1 MGGLAEKETLAAPS
15 TIWFSIFGSIFL
27 LNCSLTST
35 TEERVTQW
43 IGLVSSPPLKSVIN
57 VSRVHFLL
65 VILHKLPSVCSLCIS
80 YLHWINVSH
89 WWQVF
94 KSMFINGFFKCLK
107 IKSLTYWWSF
117 RSCPGREKEPEL
129 ERVWRA
135 AELTPAATEQE
146 AGGRKEEA
154 EEEEEEEE
162 RRASWE
168 RGVRLHSPMQS
179 FLWLLK
185 KRHVARAN
193 FTWHGSQWAP
203 RLRPRRCW
211 MNLTCKNM
219 WIIIIITR
227 SWRICFCVVFF
238 WDAGAVGSDW
248 FYHSAAT
255 CRGPSA
261 RRGDSLSHLIR
272 YLIHNKSILIS
283 FMFGGRRRGLS
294 AARPPSSITLTCSQ
308 PPVICTPDIS

>member
-1 MGGLAEKETLAAPS
+1 M
-15 TIWFSIFGSIFL
+15 IFYFREYFPLKL
-27 LNCSLTST
+27 LVDLDNRGEGDSVNRPRLIPT
-35 TEERVTQW
+35 
-43 IGLVSSPPLKSVIN
+43 LKSVIN

-154 EEEEEEEE
+154 ED
-162 RRASWE
+162 RKS
-168 RGVRLHSPMQS
+168 
-179 FLWLLK
+179 
-185 KRHVARAN
+185 
-193 FTWHGSQWAP
+193 
-203 RLRPRRCW
+203 
-211 MNLTCKNM
+211 
-219 WIIIIITR
+219 
-227 SWRICFCVVFF
+227 VV
-238 WDAGAVGSDW
+238 
-248 FYHSAAT
+248 
-255 CRGPSA
+255 
-261 RRGDSLSHLIR
+261 
-272 YLIHNKSILIS
+272 
-283 FMFGGRRRGLS
+283 
-294 AARPPSSITLTCSQ
+294 
-308 PPVICTPDIS
+308 